1 MRTEELEQMLSGMGL
16 EPYRGRQLASW
27 IYRKGATSFEA
38 MTDLPKNL
46 RERLFQQFEI
56 TPLRIRETKRD
67 ADGTTKYLLE
77 LPDAELIEAVWLPHR
92 DWETICVST
101 QVGCPIGCAFC
112 ASGKDFVRSLT
123 AGEIVGQV
131 LLLRRE
137 VSPNV
142 VFMGIGEPLLNRKQ
156 LFRALEVLNQEV
168 GIGARNL
175 TISTVGI
182 TRGIRE
188 LADLGMELNLAI
200 SLHAPDDGVRRRL
213 IRATLPPIRDVLKAA
228 EQFFQETGRRISFEY
243 VLLSGVNDLPE
254 QAESLARLL
263 KACEF
268 KLHLNLIPYN
278 EAVAE
283 FKRPAPERVRE
294 FQQRLKERGIN
305 ATVRKERGRDIQAA
319 CGQLRRRRAASSPA
333 PKAEPSPESSAEG
346 PEKCSP

>member
-1 MRTEELEQMLSGMGL
+1 MASGMGL
-16 EPYRGRQLASW
+16 EPYRGRQLAGW

-38 MTDLPKNL
+38 MTDLPKEL
-46 RERLFQQFEI
+46 RERLSQQFAI
-56 TPLRIRETKRD
+56 TPLRIQETRRD
-67 ADGTTKYLLE
+67 ADGTTKYLFE

-123 AGEIVGQV
+123 AGEIIGQV

-156 LFRALEVLNQEV
+156 LFRALEVLNREV

-175 TISTVGI
+175 TVSTVGI

-200 SLHAPDDGVRRRL
+200 SLHAPDDKIRRQL
-213 IRATLPPIRDVLKAA
+213 IRAALPPIRDVLKAA
-228 EQFFQETGRRISFEY
+228 EQFFQKTGRRISFEY

-283 FKRPAPERVRE
+283 FKRPAPERVKE

-319 CGQLRRRRAASSPA
+319 CGQLRRRRAAS
-333 PKAEPSPESSAEG
+333 KPSLKVELPPGNSAGG
-346 PEKCSP
+346 PEKCSR

>member
-1 MRTEELEQMLSGMGL
+1 MRALLGIRTRELEELAVGKGL
-16 EPYRGRQLASW
+16 EPYRGRQLANW

-38 MTDLPKNL
+38 MTDLPKEL
-46 RERLFQQFEI
+46 REKLSQQFEI
-56 TPLRIRETKRD
+56 IPFRVQETRRD
-67 ADGTTKYLLE
+67 SDGTTKYLLE

-123 AGEIVGQV
+123 AGEIIGQV

-168 GIGARNL
+168 GVGARNL
-175 TISTVGI
+175 TVSTVGI
-182 TRGIRE
+182 TQGIRE

-200 SLHAPDDGVRRRL
+200 SLHAPDDKIRRQL
-213 IRATLPPIRDVLKAA
+213 IRAALPPIRDVLKAA
-228 EQFFQETGRRISFEY
+228 EQFFQKTGRRISLEY

-283 FKRPAPERVRE
+283 FKRPAPERVKE

-305 ATVRKERGRDIQAA
+305 ATVRRERGKEIQAA
-319 CGQLRRRRAASSPA
+319 CGQLRRRREVSDGKSS
-333 PKAEPSPESSAEG
+333 
-346 PEKCSP
+346 

>member
-1 MRTEELEQMLSGMGL
+1 
-16 EPYRGRQLASW
+16 
-27 IYRKGATSFEA
+27 
-38 MTDLPKNL
+38 
-46 RERLFQQFEI
+46 
-56 TPLRIRETKRD
+56 
-67 ADGTTKYLLE
+67 
-77 LPDAELIEAVWLPHR
+77 VWLPHR

-123 AGEIVGQV
+123 AGEIIGQV

-156 LFRALEVLNQEV
+156 LFRALEVLNREV

-175 TISTVGI
+175 TVSTVGI

-200 SLHAPDDGVRRRL
+200 SLHAPDDKIRRQL
-213 IRATLPPIRDVLKAA
+213 IRAALPPIRDVLKAA
-228 EQFFQETGRRISFEY
+228 EQFFQKTGRRISFEY

-283 FKRPAPERVRE
+283 FKRPAPERVKE

-319 CGQLRRRRAASSPA
+319 CGQLRRRRAAS
-333 PKAEPSPESSAEG
+333 KPSLKVELPPGNSAGG
-346 PEKCSP
+346 PEKCSR